1 MNAVAT
7 AVKDF
12 FFKRLPPILEDDH
25 MAELETISSKFKLM
39 KFWEGTTQNSP
50 LCGLKFIHFFTV
62 IPDRSIKVL
71 ELGKLIKRL
80 PKTNFAVLKFIFQH
94 FVK

>member
-1 MNAVAT
+1 MCPEGLLLGKTLVLPVIPMVTLLFLTIKKNLLIAFYFF
-7 AVKDF
+7 DF
-12 FFKRLPPILEDDH
+12 
-25 MAELETISSKFKLM
+25 S
-39 KFWEGTTQNSP
+39 
-50 LCGLKFIHFFTV
+50 V